1 MGFAGGGKMMGGK
14 MMRGKMFRP
23 QGDDDSSDDE
33 DKHLFDDSSSDSSDD
48 DDSDGDEEET
58 EKKPPVKTAPAAAS
72 GGESAPAKDS
82 ANLSSEDDDDGDDD
96 DDDDEEEEED
106 GDAKRASKR
115 SRGDSDDG
123 ESEDDEEDDKTSKKN
138 SKKDNGGKG
147 KKKKRSK
154 ISFFDEEAE
163 ASDDDDE
170 DDDLP
175 YGTHKDPDDVVRKHY
190 TEEDIRKEYRD
201 EEAEAI
207 IAQQDRRRQR
217 AGGWL
222 GGLGGLDGREDD
234 DYSDAARIA
243 RELEERHRMERRIVH
258 RERLDVGRRGG
269 GGAREDRDIGRDDD
283 DDDIADAPAFTAVAQ
298 QSLVP
303 SVSDPNL
310 WMFNC
315 PTGKEQ
321 DLVYQI
327 MNKCVAH
334 AKRGRPLGI
343 TSVVA
348 AQTKGKIYVESYSEP
363 AVMEAVQGV
372 RGLMQ
377 YSMRLVPLSD
387 MTTVMTVVP
396 KKVPVKKNDWVRM
409 ARGHF
414 KGDLALVKH
423 VRESGLK
430 CVIQCVPRI
439 DLTLSDLPPEE
450 AKIRRRTVRPPQKF
464 FNSQE
469 IAAMGKHGL
478 RQRFPGL
485 NDVMCDYFD
494 GNYYHDGYLLKE
506 VTIGTVVKPC
516 TAEDPPTLDELQRF
530 RRKSKSGEGSGYD
543 DGNDDEE
550 NEGSKMAESLL
561 SELSELQGKTG
572 LASAGSNDR
581 GLMIGDTIEVI
592 EGDLV
597 GMQGKI
603 LSLDGTTVKVR
614 PNNDAALA
622 DLGGMDEVEFLVSQ
636 VRKHIAVGAHVKVM
650 DGRYANETGVV
661 VAVESIEGD
670 EESDF
675 DCTAVVLTDMTHKEI
690 SVRTSQLQE
699 SAEIA
704 SGQDKLAGY
713 ELHDLVVLSGGGA
726 ANEVGV
732 IVRVGREEFTV
743 INNHGIAR
751 EARPEELRGKRNGAS
766 NRAVALDVQ
775 ANQIRCGDSVTIVE
789 GPHKGKV
796 ATIKRMSRAQ
806 LFLYSQFRSEHSG
819 IFVVRS
825 RSCVLTG
832 GSKSSRN
839 AGASGAPGD
848 SPFSTPRS
856 QSGRDGPMRGER
868 DDSLMGKTVRI
879 QAGQW
884 KGYLGT
890 VSHTTPTHV
899 QVELHSRLKKVMVV
913 KERVH
918 VIGDKFGATD
928 NGDDNNGVSGVTTP
942 AFVGGMTPM
951 HGGATPMHGGA
962 TPMHG
967 GATPMHDG
975 YGGATP
981 SDDNI
986 WRPGGSLDRENEGG
1000 DKVEDDDGWGSSNG
1014 KSTYVPDNPF
1024 GDSAGENNEASSWGA
1039 SSERTDNTWTPG
1051 AGESENPFK
1060 QEPDTYDHMHHD
1072 GGAMGTIE
1080 GTGEEAAVWFMERV
1094 CVQLKQNDKHGVI
1107 KDINGSTAVV
1117 ELEDKSTLTVRHGEV
1132 SMVPPQEHDMVLV
1145 TGGADVG
1152 VEGELVCI
1160 DGTDAILKESN
1171 ENFKIVD
1178 FVHLAKIASG

>member
-1 MGFAGGGKMMGGK
+1 MMGGK
-14 MMRGKMFRP
+14 MMPGKMLRHP
-23 QGDDDSSDDE
+23 DDDDDSGDSDVNFNNDSSDSDSSDSDDDSDAEE
-33 DKHLFDDSSSDSSDD
+33 DKTEDKKPAAAAAAAAKDDKKSANLSSSDD
-48 DDSDGDEEET
+48 DDDDEDEDDGATKPAAKRPRDDDEEGDGD
-58 EKKPPVKTAPAAAS
+58 
-72 GGESAPAKDS
+72 DS
-82 ANLSSEDDDDGDDD
+82 DDD
-96 DDDDEEEEED
+96 DDDDD
-106 GDAKRASKR
+106 GA
-115 SRGDSDDG
+115 
-123 ESEDDEEDDKTSKKN
+123 KKN
-138 SKKDNGGKG
+138 DKN
-147 KKKKRSK
+147 KKKRPK

-163 ASDDDDE
+163 ASDDDDDDDDARKHKTE
-170 DDDLP
+170 DD
-175 YGTHKDPDDVVRKHY
+175 
-190 TEEDIRKEYRD
+190 IRREYQD
-201 EEAEAI
+201 EEAEALM
-207 IAQQDRRRQR
+207 AQQDRRRQR
-217 AGGWL
+217 DRTWFESI
-222 GGLGGLDGREDD
+222 GRMTDD
-234 DYSDAARIA
+234 KEKDDADVARIA
-243 RELEERHRMERRIVH
+243 RELEERHRTERRIVNRGRGAVAGQGRGI
-258 RERLDVGRRGG
+258 RERSRV
-269 GGAREDRDIGRDDD
+269 EEEEEMDIEQ
-283 DDDIADAPAFTAVAQ
+283 PAYTAVSQ

-303 SVSDPNL
+303 SVSDPSL
-310 WMFNC
+310 FMFSC

-321 DLVYQI
+321 DLVYQV
-327 MNKCVAH
+327 MNKCVAY
-334 AKRGRPLGI
+334 AKQGRPLGI

-348 AQTKGKIYVESYSEP
+348 AQTKGKIYIESYNEP
-363 AVMEAVQGV
+363 SVMEAVQGV

-377 YSMRLVPLSD
+377 YTMRKVPISD

-409 ARGHF
+409 TRGHF

-430 CVIQCVPRI
+430 CVIQCVPRL
-439 DLTLSDLPPEE
+439 DLTIAGLPPEE

-464 FNSQE
+464 YNAQE
-469 IAAMGKHGL
+469 IAASGNNFGL

-485 NDVMCDYFD
+485 SDIMCDFFD
-494 GNYYHDGYLLKE
+494 GNYYSDGYLLKE

-516 TAEDPPTLDELQRF
+516 TADDPPTLDELQRF
-530 RRKSKSGEGSGYD
+530 RRKSKSSNTDGYD
-543 DGNDDEE
+543 DGEDEE
-550 NEGSKMAESLL
+550 NEGSQLAGSILK
-561 SELSELQGKTG
+561 ELSELQGKTS

-622 DLGGMDEVEFLVSQ
+622 ELGGMDEVEFLISQ
-636 VRKHIAVGAHVKVM
+636 VRKFIAVGAHVKVT

-661 VAVESIEGD
+661 VAVEVVEGVD
-670 EESDF
+670 LTDF

-690 SVRTSQLQE
+690 SVRTSQVQE

-713 ELHDLVVLSGGGA
+713 ELHDLVVLSGGGS

-751 EARPEELRGKRNGAS
+751 EARPEELRGKRNKAS
-766 NRAVALDVQ
+766 DRAVALDVQ

-806 LFLYSQFRSEHSG
+806 LFLYSQFKSEHSG

-832 GSKSSRN
+832 GTKSRSAGGAN
-839 AGASGAPGD
+839 PGASPM
-848 SPFSTPRS
+848 STPGFNTP
-856 QSGRDGPMRGER
+856 QSDNGRGPLRGER
-868 DDSLMGKTVRI
+868 DESLMGKTVRI

-890 VSHTTPTHV
+890 VSHTTATHV

-918 VIGDKFGATD
+918 VVGDKFGATEND
-928 NGDDNNGVSGVTTP
+928 DATNGMTANATP
-942 AFVGGMTPM
+942 FMGAMTPM
-951 HGGATPMHGGA
+951 HGGATPLHGGATPMHGGA
-962 TPMHG
+962 TPSYDSFG
-967 GATPMHDG
+967 GS
-975 YGGATP
+975 TP
-981 SDDNI
+981 SHSGASGVSDDI
-986 WRPGGSLDRENEGG
+986 WRPGGSLDREEEEGSGWNPMNDNASLAHDGVNG
-1000 DKVEDDDGWGSSNG
+1000 DASTAGASGWG
-1014 KSTYVPDNPF
+1014 
-1024 GDSAGENNEASSWGA
+1024 AASDPNA
-1039 SSERTDNTWTPG
+1039 TWTPDVSET
-1051 AGESENPFK
+1051 ESAVK
-1060 QEPDTYDHMHHD
+1060 QDPGSFNAMSDSGGVDT
-1072 GGAMGTIE
+1072 TIE

-1094 CVQLKQNDKHGVI
+1094 CVQMKNNSAKAVI
-1107 KDINGSTAVV
+1107 KEINGSTATV
-1117 ELEDKSTLTVRHGEV
+1117 ELEDGSNSTIRNGEV
-1132 SMVPPQEHDMVLV
+1132 SMVPPQEHDLVLV

-1178 FVHLAKIASG
+1178 YAHLAKIAN

>member
-1 MGFAGGGKMMGGK
+1 MMGGK
-14 MMRGKMFRP
+14 MMPGKMLRIG
-23 QGDDDSSDDE
+23 GDD
-33 DKHLFDDSSSDSSDD
+33 DD
-48 DDSDGDEEET
+48 DDSDDSDVNFNNDSSDSDSDSDSDNAEEED
-58 EKKPPVKTAPAAAS
+58 KKADGDKKPAAA
-72 GGESAPAKDS
+72 AAAAKDDKKS
-82 ANLSSEDDDDGDDD
+82 ANLSSSD
-96 DDDDEEEEED
+96 DDDDEEED
-106 GDAKRASKR
+106 AAKPAAKRPR
-115 SRGDSDDG
+115 
-123 ESEDDEEDDKTSKKN
+123 DDEEEDDDEDDSDEDEDDDGVKKN
-138 SKKDNGGKG
+138 DKN
-147 KKKKRSK
+147 KKKRPK

-163 ASDDDDE
+163 ASDDDD
-170 DDDLP
+170 DDA
-175 YGTHKDPDDVVRKHY
+175 RKHK
-190 TEEDIRKEYRD
+190 TEEDIRREYQD
-201 EEAEAI
+201 EEAEALM
-207 IAQQDRRRQR
+207 AQQDRRRQR
-217 AGGWL
+217 DRTWFESI
-222 GGLGGLDGREDD
+222 GRMTDD
-234 DYSDAARIA
+234 KEKDDADVARIA
-243 RELEERHRMERRIVH
+243 RELEERHRTERRIVN
-258 RERLDVGRRGG
+258 RGRGVVGQGKRRGV
-269 GGAREDRDIGRDDD
+269 
-283 DDDIADAPAFTAVAQ
+283 IADEEEMDIVEGPAYTAVSQ

-303 SVSDPNL
+303 SVSDPSL
-310 WMFNC
+310 FMFSC

-327 MNKCVAH
+327 MNKCVAY
-334 AKRGRPLGI
+334 AKQGRPLGI

-348 AQTKGKIYVESYSEP
+348 AQTKGKIYVESYNEP
-363 AVMEAVQGV
+363 SVIEAVQGV

-377 YSMRLVPLSD
+377 YTMRKVPISD

-409 ARGHF
+409 TRGHF

-430 CVIQCVPRI
+430 CVIQCVPRL
-439 DLTLSDLPPEE
+439 DLTLANLTPEE

-464 FNSQE
+464 YNAQE
-469 IAAMGKHGL
+469 IAASGSYGL
-478 RQRFPGL
+478 RQRFPGM
-485 NDVMCDYFD
+485 NDIMCDFFD
-494 GNYYHDGYLLKE
+494 GNYYSDGYLLKE

-516 TAEDPPTLDELQRF
+516 TADDPPTLDELQRF
-530 RRKSKSGEGSGYD
+530 RRKSKSGQTDGYD
-543 DGNDDEE
+543 DGEDEE
-550 NEGSKMAESLL
+550 NEGSQLAGSILK
-561 SELSELQGKTG
+561 ELSELQGKTS

-622 DLGGMDEVEFLVSQ
+622 ELGGMDEVEFLISQ
-636 VRKHIAVGAHVKVM
+636 VRKFIAVGAHVKVT

-661 VAVESIEGD
+661 VAVEVVEGVD
-670 EESDF
+670 LSDF

-713 ELHDLVVLSGGGA
+713 ELHDLVVLSGGGS

-751 EARPEELRGKRNGAS
+751 EARPEELRGKRNKAS
-766 NRAVALDVQ
+766 DRAVALDVQ

-806 LFLYSQFRSEHSG
+806 LFLYSQFKSEHSG

-832 GSKSSRN
+832 GTKSRSAGGAN
-839 AGASGAPGD
+839 PGASPM
-848 SPFSTPRS
+848 STPMS
-856 QSGRDGPMRGER
+856 AQSDNSRGPMRGER
-868 DDSLMGKTVRI
+868 DESLMGKTVRI

-890 VSHTTPTHV
+890 VSHTTATHV

-913 KERVH
+913 KDRVH
-918 VIGDKFGATD
+918 VVGDKFGATEND
-928 NGDDNNGVSGVTTP
+928 DATNGMTANTTP
-942 AFVGGMTPM
+942 FMGAMTPM
-951 HGGATPMHGGA
+951 HGGATPLHGGATPMHGGA
-962 TPMHG
+962 TPSYDGFG
-967 GATPMHDG
+967 GSTPAHS
-975 YGGATP
+975 GASGV
-981 SDDNI
+981 SDDI
-986 WRPGGSLDRENEGG
+986 WRPGGSLDREEEEGS
-1000 DKVEDDDGWGSSNG
+1000 GWGSMNDNASLADGANG
-1014 KSTYVPDNPF
+1014 DAST
-1024 GDSAGENNEASSWGA
+1024 AGASGWGA
-1039 SSERTDNTWTPG
+1039 ASDPNATWTPDVSET
-1051 AGESENPFK
+1051 ESAVK
-1060 QEPDTYDHMHHD
+1060 QDPGSFNVMSDSGGVDT
-1072 GGAMGTIE
+1072 TIE

-1094 CVQLKQNDKHGVI
+1094 CVQMKSNSAKAVI
-1107 KDINGSTAVV
+1107 KEINGSAAIV
-1117 ELEDKSTLTVRHGEV
+1117 ELEDGSNSTIRNGEV
-1132 SMVPPQEHDMVLV
+1132 SMVPPQEHDLVLV

-1178 FVHLAKIASG
+1178 YAHLAKIAN